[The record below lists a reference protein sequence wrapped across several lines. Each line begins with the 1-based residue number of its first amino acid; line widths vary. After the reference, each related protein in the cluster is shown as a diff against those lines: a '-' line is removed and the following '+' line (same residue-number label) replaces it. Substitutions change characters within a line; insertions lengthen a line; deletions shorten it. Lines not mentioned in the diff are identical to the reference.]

1 MQLLTVDLSPPT
13 VPFSD
18 LKEGELFTWNGQLW
32 MAFPHSRKYG
42 PSDDVGYYTGVLI
55 SNQETGYGYRSQVFK
70 PEHHVTP
77 CKVAMKVTRLG

>member
-32 MAFPHSRKYG
+32 MVFPHTKVYG
-42 PSDDVGYYTGVLI
+42 DEEGFYSAVLI
-55 SNQETGYGYRSQVFK
+55 SNQETGYGYRSQMFK